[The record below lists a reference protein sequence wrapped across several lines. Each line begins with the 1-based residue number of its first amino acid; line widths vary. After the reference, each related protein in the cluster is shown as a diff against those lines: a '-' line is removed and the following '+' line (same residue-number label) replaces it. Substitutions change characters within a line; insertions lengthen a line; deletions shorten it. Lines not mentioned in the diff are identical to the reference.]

1 MKSDALVRIQTTPD
15 SKSISYMNAKRGL
28 NGQTLDVLINST
40 LVSVSH
46 PELELYSPDLA
57 LTATAFLFERNFC
70 FLHIT

>member
-1 MKSDALVRIQTTPD
+1 
-15 SKSISYMNAKRGL
+15 MNAKRSL